1 MTDIPPERIRNF
13 GIIAHIDH
21 GKSTLADRLLELT
34 GCCKNSSTN
43 PILDALPVERER
55 GITVKAQS
63 VSMFYPQDGQ
73 TYLLNLID
81 TPGHADFTNEV
92 ARSLTA
98 MQGALLIVDGAA
110 GVQAQTVA
118 HFWRAKEHGVQA
130 ILPVINKI
138 DLPQTNIDV
147 CLEQIESQLG
157 LNIYDLPILAIS
169 AKTGLNC
176 EKVLPALI
184 KHIPPPSSLSARI
197 DAPFQASLV
206 DCWFKEFRGVIC
218 LVSMVRGVLRPG
230 DTIKSVA
237 YDRHFTV
244 DEVGILQPELVK
256 TDYLHAGQIGYIRC
270 GMKSTQ
276 DALIGDTF
284 YDPAHHAPPNIRPPK
299 KMKPIVYC
307 GMFPSAR
314 EEFEQVMT
322 AVDKLLLNDSSV
334 AAEKIVSVALGPG
347 WRLGFLGSLHMDVF
361 RQRLEQEFA
370 VNVLMTSPN
379 VSYEFVYKSS
389 PSVQHTIGS
398 PEDYPDSTRL
408 PQIKEFREPFVKA
421 IIICPTASFGS
432 ISKLCSD
439 ARCGQTLVD
448 YLSTDR
454 VKMTVDLPLLEIIG
468 DFNDRLLSMSA
479 GYASFDYEPL
489 PSRPVDLVKIGIRLN
504 GELIDFLG
512 SVQPRMRAE
521 GVARSWVKKLA
532 ELLPRQQFAVPVQA
546 VIGSKI
552 IARETVPAMRKDV
565 IAKCVPS
572 LSLST
577 KSISSQLCS
586 MEETRL
592 ER

>member
-1 MTDIPPERIRNF
+1 MDIPPERIRNF

-34 GCCKNSSTN
+34 GCCKNTTGS

-63 VSMFYPQDGQ
+63 ASMFYPHNGQ
-73 TYLLNLID
+73 VYLLNLID

-92 ARSLTA
+92 ARSLAA

-118 HFWRAKEHGVQA
+118 HFWRAREHGVQA

-138 DLPQTNIDV
+138 DLPQTNIDA
-147 CLEQIESQLG
+147 CLEQIESQLD
-157 LNIYDLPILAIS
+157 LAVYDLPILAVS
-169 AKTGLNC
+169 AKVGLHC
-176 EKVLPALI
+176 EKVLPALVE
-184 KHIPPPSSLSARI
+184 HIPPPPPSART
-197 DAPFQASLV
+197 DLPFQASLV

-218 LVSMVRGVLRPG
+218 LISMVRGTLRPG
-230 DTIKSVA
+230 DAIKSA
-237 YDRHFTV
+237 ACDRLFTV
-244 DEVGILQPELVK
+244 DEIGILQPTLVR

-284 YDPAHHAPPNIRPPK
+284 YEPTHAAPPNIKPPK

-307 GMFPSAR
+307 GMFPSVR
-314 EEFEQVMT
+314 EEFEQVMA

-361 RQRLEQEFA
+361 RQRLQQEFA

-379 VSYEFVYKSS
+379 VRYEVVYKGS
-389 PSVQHTIGS
+389 PAVQQAISS
-398 PEDYPDSTRL
+398 PEDYPESSRL
-408 PQIKEFREPFVKA
+408 AQVKEFREPFVKA
-421 IIICPTASFGS
+421 TIICPASSFGS
-432 ISKLCSD
+432 VSKLCSD
-439 ARCGQTLVD
+439 SRCGQTLTD

-454 VKMTVDLPLLEIIG
+454 VRVTVDLPLLEIIG

-489 PSRPVDLVKIGIRLN
+489 PPRPVDLVKIRVRLN
-504 GELIDFLG
+504 GEPIDFLG
-512 SVQPRMRAE
+512 SVQPRIRAE
-521 GVARSWVKKLA
+521 GVARNWVRKLA

-565 IAKCVPS
+565 IAKCVFIICTP
-572 LSLST
+572 
-577 KSISSQLCS
+577 IQL
-586 MEETRL
+586 TTANL
-592 ER
+592 